1 MTINTFAP
9 LPADLPMAS
18 PEEVRPLVEVL
29 GRIGPVIDRHEEPGV
44 LGTAFRLFNQESLT

>member
-1 MTINTFAP
+1 MTTNTFVP

-29 GRIGPVIDRHEEPGV
+29 GRIGPVMDRHEEPGV
-44 LGTAFRLFNQESLT
+44 MGTAFRLFNQESLT